1 MRKLPAAS
9 RLEHIRHSLAHLLAA
24 AVLKKFPDVLL
35 GIGPVIENGFYYDFK
50 FKKEPSADVLPEL
63 EKEMRRLI
71 SSRLPFTGEKVAAA
85 GAKKLFRDQPFK
97 LDLVKEFV
105 RGKKPL
111 TVYKT
116 GDAFFDLCRGGHV
129 KNTEEIDPEAFK
141 LTHLAGAYW
150 RGSEKNPQLTRIYA
164 LAFTTKKELDD
175 HLKLQ
180 DEIEKRDHRKL
191 GERLDLFSF
200 HDVAPGAPFWHPNG
214 MVVFRELEKF
224 IREELDR
231 EGYGEISTPIV
242 VKSDVFERSGHWQYY
257 RENMF
262 SFKHGKET
270 LVLKPMNCP
279 ESTYIYGSQVRS
291 YRDLPLRFSE
301 IGRLHRNEL
310 SGTLGGLFRVRQITM
325 DDAHIYCR
333 MDQAEGE
340 IKTLLKLVGRTYN
353 LFGFKEQ
360 FYLAT
365 RPESALGDKKLWS
378 RAESALEAALEHNKV
393 PFEVKPKDGAF
404 YGPKIDIHIKDALGR
419 DWQLATIQ
427 LDLAMLPERFALS
440 YADEK
445 GRRQKP
451 VVIHRAIFGSF
462 ERFIGIL
469 VEHFAGALPL
479 WLSPVQAEV
488 ITVGSGQKKFAQEV
502 WKNLQGHGVRA
513 RLSDEN
519 LTVGKRI
526 REAEMQKIPY
536 ILVVGEK
543 EEKNG
548 TVNVRH
554 YRRGPASADLTPA
567 AASAKGVA
575 MAGRQEGEVNLE
587 KLLERIALEIA
598 AKTI

>member
-1 MRKLPAAS
+1 
-9 RLEHIRHSLAHLLAA
+9 
-24 AVLKKFPDVLL
+24 
-35 GIGPVIENGFYYDFK
+35 
-50 FKKEPSADVLPEL
+50 
-63 EKEMRRLI
+63 
-71 SSRLPFTGEKVAAA
+71 
-85 GAKKLFRDQPFK
+85 
-97 LDLVKEFV
+97 
-105 RGKKPL
+105 
-111 TVYKT
+111 
-116 GDAFFDLCRGGHV
+116 
-129 KNTEEIDPEAFK
+129 
-141 LTHLAGAYW
+141 
-150 RGSEKNPQLTRIYA
+150 
-164 LAFTTKKELDD
+164 
-175 HLKLQ
+175 
-180 DEIEKRDHRKL
+180 
-191 GERLDLFSF
+191 
-200 HDVAPGAPFWHPNG
+200 
-214 MVVFRELEKF
+214 
-224 IREELDR
+224 
-231 EGYGEISTPIV
+231 
-242 VKSDVFERSGHWQYY
+242 
-257 RENMF
+257 
-262 SFKHGKET
+262 
-270 LVLKPMNCP
+270 
-279 ESTYIYGSQVRS
+279 
-291 YRDLPLRFSE
+291 
-301 IGRLHRNEL
+301 
-310 SGTLGGLFRVRQITM
+310 
-325 DDAHIYCR
+325 
-333 MDQAEGE
+333 
-340 IKTLLKLVGRTYN
+340 
-353 LFGFKEQ
+353 
-360 FYLAT
+360 
-365 RPESALGDKKLWS
+365 WS

-445 GRRQKP
+445 GKRQKP

-567 AASAKGVA
+567 AASAKGVT
-575 MAGRQEGEVNLE
+575 MAGRQEGEMNLE